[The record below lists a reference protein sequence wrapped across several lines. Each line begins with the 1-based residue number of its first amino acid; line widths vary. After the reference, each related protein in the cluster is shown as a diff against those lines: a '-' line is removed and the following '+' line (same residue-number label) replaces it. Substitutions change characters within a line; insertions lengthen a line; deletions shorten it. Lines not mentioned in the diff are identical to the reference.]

1 MTQIKIRYTVDE
13 SDLINKPTHY
23 VSVFRGYD
31 RLVTI
36 EAKTK
41 KIIKEKVSQWLTINK
56 LGIVIPKDLSF

>member
-1 MTQIKIRYTVDE
+1 MAQIKLRYMVDKG
-13 SDLINKPTHY
+13 DFINKPIHY

-41 KIIKEKVSQWLTINK
+41 KTVKEKTSQWFIKNK
-56 LGIVIPKDLSF
+56 LGLVIPKDLGF